1 MPIFD
6 AFNSLHQCKQTSQPL
21 LCFTR
26 LFSVEKLPQALLNTL
41 WFVLPQSIQ
50 E

>member
-1 MPIFD
+1 MPLFD
-6 AFNSLHQCKQTSQPL
+6 AFNSLHQWKQTSQPL

-41 WFVLPQSIQ
+41 GFVLPQATQ